1 MSVYFD
7 CVKWRKRR
15 DWFCCATSVRDHLRR
30 PIFAAL
36 GRTRWFS
43 SHPSCRNFTA
53 SPQMAEKEGL
63 VLLRKISSRPPVAS
77 HLRCAP
83 SNPMVLISSFLP
95 QFYGFALNGGERGT
109 RIRTRMT
116 QFLIVGVVHQDWSD
130 GAMVVNPFKLG
141 DALIRRSR
149 RAIRFKVLRRK
160 HVLETALIWKA
171 QMTANPHIQPSDVAE
186 AVGLSAIRVRQIL
199 RFAKLHPEIQEAI
212 LKLSPKQARKHYPE
226 RLLREWLPLSQTKQ
240 LSQFR
245 QHMG

>member
-1 MSVYFD
+1 
-7 CVKWRKRR
+7 
-15 DWFCCATSVRDHLRR
+15 L
-30 PIFAAL
+30 
-36 GRTRWFS
+36 
-43 SHPSCRNFTA
+43 TA
-53 SPQMAEKEGL
+53 S
-63 VLLRKISSRPPVAS
+63 
-77 HLRCAP
+77 
-83 SNPMVLISSFLP
+83 
-95 QFYGFALNGGERGT
+95 NGGERGT